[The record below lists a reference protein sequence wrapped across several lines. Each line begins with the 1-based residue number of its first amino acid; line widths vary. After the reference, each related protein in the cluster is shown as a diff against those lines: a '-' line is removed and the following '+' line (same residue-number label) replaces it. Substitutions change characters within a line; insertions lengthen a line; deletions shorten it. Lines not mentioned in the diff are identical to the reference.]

1 MDLKDKTIVIT
12 GAAQG
17 LGQKMAEVLTGQG
30 AKIALVDLDEAKL
43 QETARLCADAGNEA
57 KSYPANVGEEAAVEA
72 LFAAVRKDFGSVDG
86 LINNAGTNR
95 DALLVKVKDGKVQD
109 KMSLADFNR
118 VIAVDLVGVFLAVA
132 RPRCTWSKADAV
144 G

>member
-17 LGQKMAEVLTGQG
+17 LGQKMAEVLAGQG

-43 QETARLCADAGNEA
+43 QETSRICADAGSEA
-57 KSYPANVGEEAAVEA
+57 KSYPADVAEEAAVEA

-86 LINNAGTNR
+86 LINNAGTHQR
-95 DALLVKVKDGKVQD
+95 CPVGQGEGRQGARQD
-109 KMSLADFNR
+109 
-118 VIAVDLVGVFLAVA
+118 VA
-132 RPRCTWSKADAV
+132 RRLQQSHRSRSDRRLSLRS
-144 G
+144 